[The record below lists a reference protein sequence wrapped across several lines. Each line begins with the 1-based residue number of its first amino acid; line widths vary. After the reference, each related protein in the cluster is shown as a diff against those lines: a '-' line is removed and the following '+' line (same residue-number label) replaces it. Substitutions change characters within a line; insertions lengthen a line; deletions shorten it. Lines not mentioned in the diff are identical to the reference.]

1 MGCFDTVTVDCK
13 CGGTVEFQSKVGY
26 CYQGDFTLE
35 TAPARIL
42 ADIADQTA
50 SCPECDR
57 TIRIIA
63 RTFALAQFS

>member
-1 MGCFDTVTVDCK
+1 MGCFDSVLVACK
-13 CGGTVEFQSKVGY
+13 CGADVEFQSKA
-26 CYQGDFTLE
+26 GDCGMREFRLE

-57 TIRIIA
+57 TIRIVA